1 MMEEVKSFISKEKRQ
16 EGNIGIALFSR
27 YLNAMQG
34 IRIFAPIIFIL
45 IFIAS
50 FAESGFRYFV
60 SLWVDDCSK
69 IACTQSYPIVNEV
82 RTWMQQSG
90 TFSVILFFFLFC
102 LFTIIIRA
110 LDWIVFISFLSN
122 GARVLHDQMVESF
135 SNVRVTFMDENP
147 SGRLIRR
154 FSGDYIQAK
163 DEIPNIFADIISSII
178 ELLIITIIVL
188 IQAPFAIVSILPCAF
203 FYYKIQKI
211 FKSSSREIQRLS
223 KILETP
229 IWSLFT
235 ESVVG
240 FQTIRAFGKTNEFI
254 HHLVSISQDYAKA
267 SLLQSRILRWLNLR
281 LKMTSEC
288 FSLSITII
296 AIVLLSKGKIGVGQT
311 GFLMSLTIG
320 LDALMQWLT
329 RSMSLIEA
337 KMVSVERIIEY
348 KSLPSEHK
356 ENKGTTHDT
365 LSNWPNRGEIT
376 IKNLVASYREDLPII
391 IRNLNISFA
400 PGKKIGIIGRT
411 GSGKSTLFQSFYQM
425 LYFHSGQIIV
435 DGVDIIQLP
444 LDKARGI
451 FAIVPQEPHLFS
463 GTLKYNLD
471 RTGKFTDAEIWKAL
485 KEVQLANY
493 VENLPG
499 KLDYEIAERGGNLSV
514 GQRQL
519 LCMARAILS
528 NAKIILMDEATAS
541 VDLETE
547 KLIQEAMKKAFSNK
561 TTIVIAHRLDTL
573 KSADFVAL
581 LGNGQLLDYGVP
593 ENVLSKLGEGLSSHF
608 IS

>member
-1 MMEEVKSFISKEKRQ
+1 MEETKSFISKEKRQ
-16 EGNIGIALFSR
+16 EGGIGIALFSR
-27 YLNAMQG
+27 YLKAMRG

-45 IFIAS
+45 IFVAS
-50 FAESGFRYFV
+50 LAESAFRYFV

-69 IACTQSYPIVNEV
+69 IVCNNNSYNLENML
-82 RTWMQQSG
+82 RTWLQQADAFYIS
-90 TFSVILFFFLFC
+90 LFFFMFC
-102 LFTIIIRA
+102 FITIIIRS
-110 LDWIVFISFLSN
+110 LDWMIFIGFLSN

-163 DEIPNIFADIISSII
+163 DEIPNIFADVLSSII
-178 ELLIITIIVL
+178 ELIIITIIVL
-188 IQAPFAIVSILPCAF
+188 IKAPFAIFSIIPCAF

-211 FKSSSREIQRLS
+211 FKSSSREIQRFS

-240 FQTIRAFGKTNEFI
+240 YQTIRAFGKTNEFI
-254 HHLVSISQDYAKA
+254 NHLVTISQDYAKA
-267 SLLQSRILRWLNLR
+267 ALLQSRILRWLNLR
-281 LKMTSEC
+281 LKVTSEC
-288 FSLSITII
+288 FSISITII
-296 AIVLLSKGKIGVGQT
+296 AIYFLSQGKIGVGQA

-320 LDALMQWLT
+320 LDAIMQWLT
-329 RSMSLIEA
+329 RSLSLIES

-348 KSLPSEHK
+348 KNLPSEHIMQNINMNNIPLK
-356 ENKGTTHDT
+356 
-365 LSNWPNRGEIT
+365 WPSHGEVI
-376 IKNLVASYREDLPII
+376 IKNLIASYREDLPII
-391 IRNLNISFA
+391 INNLNISFEA
-400 PGKKIGIIGRT
+400 GKKIGIIGRT
-411 GSGKSTLFQSFYQM
+411 GAGKSTIFQAFYRM
-425 LYFHSGQIIV
+425 LYLHSGQIIV
-435 DGVDIIQLP
+435 DGIDITQLP
-444 LDKARGI
+444 LDDARSA

-471 RTGKFTDAEIWKAL
+471 RVGKYTDKEIWKAL
-485 KEVQLANY
+485 KEVQLAKY
-493 VENLPG
+493 VESLPDQ
-499 KLDYEIAERGGNLSV
+499 LNYEIAERGGNFSV

-528 NAKIILMDEATAS
+528 DAKIILMDEATAS

-547 KLIQEAMKKAFSNK
+547 TLIQEAMKKAFANK

-573 KSADFVAL
+573 KTADYVAV
-581 LGNGQLLDYGVP
+581 LGNGLLLDYGVP
-593 ENVLSKLGEGLSSHF
+593 ENVLSKLGEGLYSHLT
-608 IS
+608 